1 MDLVQTTRSLETPS
15 SAKTATVD
23 EWLEFPEPPKEKPPF
38 SPTGIDR
45 TDWLCASLLTLAV
58 AVACLLLAR
67 SMPSF
72 LFQSMDFWFEA
83 DTLREISNM
92 TRVHDDHYRTSVHPL
107 FSLLTFIPVYLVKHG
122 FSVSP
127 LRAVLL
133 VGSVVGGLWS
143 GTLYLL
149 FRLLGCRKPEATV
162 FTLLGVV
169 SASALFWLPVPNSYS
184 WGSLSIML
192 ALVLLLYTEQRP
204 LGASVYVAASALTLS
219 FTVTNWMAGLL
230 VSLARWPW
238 KQAVQL
244 SVNALCL
251 VVLLWG
257 VQKVIFPSAQFFI
270 GQREETS
277 FVNHPQAGGIANVAS
292 SIVFHSL
299 VAPSVR
305 FLKDDAYAQANA
317 DAFRLSERLTFQFS
331 APGSASPL
339 GLVAVG
345 LWSAL
350 LLNGLWR
357 MVTLDHHLRFRLVLG
372 SLLAFEFVLHMLYGE
387 ETFVYSLN
395 FIPLLLAVAA
405 VGALG
410 TGRRIVTGM
419 AAVLVLCVA
428 LNNWQQF
435 QEAIHTATQFT
446 PQRELMT
453 AMMEKDPERPWP
465 RSIGHVPLAVPG
477 APEGGTAYH
486 EPGGDFSP
494 QLPSFGVS
502 LWLCDAAGVPV
513 VVSQT
518 VPLNEITQEFVPS
531 GHPTIPAIVTRTP
544 YYQATWTR
552 LDASRW
558 ELRFKNKT
566 NHAPVIVIRSVGPA
580 GGPVTSLNRE
590 EGQVTVNHRWSVT
603 ATPAPDRIA
612 MGDENAT
619 GWMTAQSAATS
630 WSGESGWG
638 YARLQY
644 AMTATQP
651 GEEIRVVLSDLRP
664 PVDIEGHY
672 KQAPKRARLALP
684 DPRVQASMYA
694 QITHLMMGLVDDE
707 TRPGDPAVFYRA
719 WHRQGAY
726 ITAALARAGEPR
738 VSRVLSQFLAMHDF
752 AGGSGPEADAPGLA
766 IWALTESAGYI
777 ADKVHDEWLWP
788 HILRKARRIEDMLT
802 TKVPIVESFRIPA
815 PHDFK
820 HLRQTRTALLAQPPR
835 EGLIVGRV
843 GDEWPSQY
851 VNAVSYRGLVAAAE
865 FAEQLGK
872 RQQATR
878 WRTQAQGL
886 LESWQRQP
894 SNQIVEGRSSP
905 VSLRALAAPSSRR
918 HQLKQPLTTYRPTSD
933 QATSAGQLSYA
944 HQALRQGKPEAVWTV
959 LHRLWAEQASPGLYT
974 WDAALPGRDEVAD
987 GWQYAR
993 GWHNEL
999 AVTPDYETAALLL
1012 LLHQDML
1019 AYPDDQ
1025 AAEPTVVVGAGIT
1038 TAWLSQ
1044 PMAVSNLAL
1053 PGGSIT
1059 WQWDGHAMR
1068 VTLRGPARAVR
1079 LGAAFPADTPLTVT
1093 RKPATY

>member
-1 MDLVQTTRSLETPS
+1 MDLVRATHSSHQAAREETPAFDHWVDTQELP
-15 SAKTATVD
+15 AKNA
-23 EWLEFPEPPKEKPPF
+23 PP
-38 SPTGIDR
+38 SPAGLDR
-45 TDWLCASLLTLAV
+45 MDWLCAAVFTMVV
-58 AVACLLLAR
+58 AVACLFIAR
-67 SMPSF
+67 AIPSF

-107 FSLLTFIPVYLVKHG
+107 FSLLTFVPVYLVKHG
-122 FSVSP
+122 LSVSP

-133 VGSVVGGLWS
+133 VGSLGGGLWG
-143 GTLYLL
+143 GTLFML
-149 FRLLGCRKPEATV
+149 FRLLGCRRLDATV
-162 FTLLGVV
+162 FTVLGLV
-169 SASALFWLPVPNSYS
+169 SASALFWLPLPNSYS

-244 SVNALCL
+244 SVNAFCL
-251 VVLLWG
+251 VVILWG
-257 VQKVIFPSAQFFI
+257 LQKVIFPSAVFFI
-270 GQREETS
+270 GHREETS

-292 SIVFHSL
+292 SMVFHSL
-299 VAPSVR
+299 VAPAVR

-331 APGSASPL
+331 APGSAGPL

-350 LLNGLWR
+350 LLNGFWR
-357 MVTLDHHLRFRLVLG
+357 MLTMDHHLRFRLVLG
-372 SLLAFEFVLHMLYGE
+372 GMLAFEIVLHMLYGE

-395 FIPLLLAVAA
+395 FMPLLLAVA
-405 VGALG
+405 VMG
-410 TGRRIVTGM
+410 TFGPGRRLVTGM
-419 AAVLVLCVA
+419 AGVLVLCVA

-435 QEAIHTATQFT
+435 QEATQTATQFT

-513 VVSQT
+513 VVSQS
-518 VPLNEITQEFVPS
+518 VPINEITQEFVPT
-531 GHPTIPAIVTRTP
+531 GHPTIPAIVTTTP
-544 YYQATWTR
+544 YYQATWTK
-552 LDASRW
+552 LDTSRW
-558 ELRFKNKT
+558 ELRFKNET
-566 NHAPVIVIRSVGPA
+566 NHVPVIVIRSVGPA
-580 GGPVTSLNRE
+580 GGPVTALTRE
-590 EGQVTVNHRWSVT
+590 AARVTVNQRWTVIAS
-603 ATPAPDRIA
+603 PAPDRVA
-612 MGDENAT
+612 MGDENQA
-619 GWMTAQSAATS
+619 GWMTDQSAATS

-638 YARLQY
+638 YARLQF
-644 AMTATQP
+644 APASAKP
-651 GEEIRVVLSDLRP
+651 GEEIRVVLSELRP
-664 PVDIEGHY
+664 PVEIEGHY

-684 DPRVQASMYA
+684 DPRVQASMNA
-694 QITHLMMGLVDDE
+694 QITHLMMSLVDDE

-726 ITAALARAGEPR
+726 ITAALSRAGEPR

-766 IWALTESAGYI
+766 IWALTESADYI

-788 HILRKARRIEDMLT
+788 HILRKARRIEEMLT
-802 TKVPIVESFRIPA
+802 AKAPIVEPYTIPA

-820 HLRQTRTALLAQPPR
+820 HLRQTRTAVLAQPAR
-835 EGLIVGRV
+835 DGLIVGRV
-843 GDEWPSQY
+843 GDDWPSLY

-865 FAEQLGK
+865 FAERLGK
-872 RQQATR
+872 RQQAAR

-886 LESWQRQP
+886 LESWQRQ
-894 SNQIVEGRSSP
+894 SSHDLKESSASP

-918 HQLKQPLTTYRPTSD
+918 HQLKQSLTTYRPSADLT
-933 QATSAGQLSYA
+933 TSAGQLSQA

-959 LHRLWAEQASPGLYT
+959 LHRLWGQQASPGLYT
-974 WDAALPGRDEVAD
+974 WEAALSAQDEVAD
-987 GWQYAR
+987 GWRYAR

-1012 LLHQDML
+1012 LLQQDML
-1019 AYPDDQ
+1019 AYLDDQ
-1025 AAEPTVVVGAGIT
+1025 AAEPTVVIGAGIT
-1038 TAWLSQ
+1038 APWVSQ

-1068 VTLRGPARAVR
+1068 VTVRGPKRAVR
-1079 LGAAFPADTPLTVT
+1079 LGAAFPPGTPLTVT
-1093 RKPATY
+1093 HKPAAR

>member
-1 MDLVQTTRSLETPS
+1 MGLVRTPHSLHTRPRIKPALRDHAVE
-15 SAKTATVD
+15 V
-23 EWLEFPEPPKEKPPF
+23 PEPATRR
-38 SPTGIDR
+38 SPSRAADIDR
-45 TDWLCASLLTLAV
+45 ADWLVAALFAFAT
-58 AVACLLLAR
+58 AVACLLIAR
-67 SMPSF
+67 GMPSF

-107 FSLLTFIPVYLVKHG
+107 FSLFTYVPVYMVKHG
-122 FSVSP
+122 LSVSP

-133 VGSVVGGLWS
+133 VCSIVGGLWI
-143 GTLYLL
+143 GTLYVL
-149 FRLLGCRKPEATV
+149 FRLLGCRKLDATV
-162 FTLLGVV
+162 FTSLGLV

-192 ALVLLLYTEQRP
+192 AFVLLLYAEQRP
-204 LGASVYVAASALTLS
+204 MGASAFVAASALTLS

-238 KQAVQL
+238 KQALQL

-251 VVLLWG
+251 VVVLWG
-257 VQKVIFPSAQFFI
+257 VQKVIFPSSAFFI

-277 FVNHPQAGGIANVAS
+277 FINHPQAGGIANVATS
-292 SIVFHSL
+292 LVFHSL
-299 VAPSVR
+299 VAPTVR

-331 APGSASPL
+331 APGSAGPL

-345 LWSAL
+345 LWSTL

-372 SLLAFEFVLHMLYGE
+372 SMLAFEVLLHMLYGE

-395 FIPLLLAVAA
+395 FMPLLLAVAA
-405 VGALG
+405 LG
-410 TGRRIVTGM
+410 TLGPGRRIVTGI
-419 AAVLVLCVA
+419 AAALVCCVA
-428 LNNWQQF
+428 LNNWPQF
-435 QEAIHTATQFT
+435 QEATHTATQFT

-465 RSIGHVPLAVPG
+465 RSIGHVPLALPG

-518 VPLNEITQEFVPS
+518 LPMNEIKQEFAPS
-531 GHPTIPAIVTRTP
+531 GHPSIPAIVTKTP
-544 YYQATWTR
+544 YYQATWSR
-552 LDASRW
+552 LDASNW
-558 ELRFKNKT
+558 ELRLQNKT
-566 NHAPVIVIRSVGPA
+566 NHMPVIVLRSVGPA
-580 GGPVTSLNRE
+580 GGPVSALDQE
-590 EGQVTVNHRWSVT
+590 EGKVTVNHRWAVT
-603 ATPAPDRIA
+603 ASPVPVRIA
-612 MGDENAT
+612 MGDENQA
-619 GWMTAQSAATS
+619 GWMTAQPEATS
-630 WSGESGWG
+630 WRGESGWG
-638 YARLQY
+638 YARLQFV
-644 AMTATQP
+644 TAPTNP

-664 PVDIEGHY
+664 PVEIEGYY

-684 DPRVQASMYA
+684 DSRVQASLNA
-694 QITHLMMGLVDDE
+694 QITHLMMSLVDDE

-719 WHRQGAY
+719 WHRPGAY

-777 ADKVHDEWLWP
+777 ADKVHDDWLWP
-788 HILRKARRIEDMLT
+788 HILRKAKRIEEMLT
-802 TKVPIVESFRIPA
+802 TKVPLVEPFTIPA

-820 HLRQTRTALLAQPPR
+820 HLRQTRTALLAQPAR

-843 GDEWPSQY
+843 GDEWPSLY
-851 VNAVSYRGLVAAAE
+851 VNAVSYRGLIAAAD
-865 FAEQLGK
+865 FAERLGK
-872 RQQATR
+872 RQQAAR
-878 WRTQAQGL
+878 WRTQAQGV
-886 LESWQRQP
+886 LESWQRQS
-894 SNQIVEGRSSP
+894 SNDIMEASASP
-905 VSLRALAAPSSRR
+905 VSQRALAAPSSRR
-918 HQLKQPLTTYRPTSD
+918 HQLKQSLTTYRPSAD
-933 QATSAGQLSYA
+933 QTTSAGQLSQA

-959 LHRLWAEQASPGLYT
+959 LHRLWGQQASPGLYT
-974 WDAALPGRDEVAD
+974 WEAALPVKDEVAD

-1012 LLHQDML
+1012 LLQQDML
-1019 AYPDDQ
+1019 AYLDEQ
-1025 AAEPTVVVGAGIT
+1025 AAEPTVVIGAGIT
-1038 TAWLSQ
+1038 SAWLPQ

-1068 VTLRGPARAVR
+1068 VMLRGPKRTVR
-1079 LGAAFPADTPLTVT
+1079 LGTAFPPGTELTVT
-1093 RKPATY
+1093 HKPQTR

>member
-1079 LGAAFPADTPLTVT
+1079 LGAAFPADTSLTVT
-1093 RKPATY
+1093 HKPATY

>member
-162 FTLLGVV
+162 FTMLGVV

-905 VSLRALAAPSSRR
+905 VSLRALAAPSSHR

-1079 LGAAFPADTPLTVT
+1079 LGAAFPADTSLTVT

>member
-1 MDLVQTTRSLETPS
+1 MGMVRSTHFSPHRTRHKPVTPGRPPETPVLPTQS
-15 SAKTATVD
+15 PRSAA
-23 EWLEFPEPPKEKPPF
+23 
-38 SPTGIDR
+38 TGIDR
-45 TDWLCASLLTLAV
+45 RDVLIAALFAMAV
-58 AVACLLLAR
+58 GIGCLLIAR
-67 SMPSF
+67 AMPSF

-107 FSLLTFIPVYLVKHG
+107 FSLLTFVPVYLAKHAL
-122 FSVSP
+122 SISP

-133 VGSVVGGLWS
+133 IGSLIGGLWS
-143 GTLYLL
+143 GTLYMV
-149 FRLLGCRKPEATV
+149 FRLLGCRKWDAIV
-162 FTLLGVV
+162 LTLLGLV

-192 ALVLLLYTEQRP
+192 AFVLLLYTEQRP

-230 VSLARWPW
+230 ISLARWPW

-251 VVLLWG
+251 VVILWG
-257 VQKVIFPSAQFFI
+257 VQKIIFPSAVFFI
-270 GQREETS
+270 GHREETS

-299 VAPSVR
+299 VAPAVR
-305 FLKDDAYAQANA
+305 FVKDDAYAQAHA

-331 APGSASPL
+331 APGSAGPL

-345 LWSAL
+345 LWSGL

-357 MVTLDHHLRFRLVLG
+357 MVTMDHHLRFRLVLG
-372 SLLAFEFVLHMLYGE
+372 SMLAFEILLHMLYGE

-395 FIPLLLAVAA
+395 FMPLLLGVA
-405 VGALG
+405 ALG
-410 TGRRIVTGM
+410 TLGPGRRIVTGV
-419 AAVLVLCVA
+419 AGVLVLCVA
-428 LNNWQQF
+428 VNNWQQL
-435 QEAIHTATQFT
+435 QAATHTATQFT

-453 AMMEKDPERPWP
+453 SMMEKDPERPWP
-465 RSIGHVPLAVPG
+465 RSVGHVPLAVPG
-477 APEGGTAYH
+477 SPEGGTAYH

-502 LWLCDAAGVPV
+502 LWLCDAAGTPV

-518 VPLNEITQEFVPS
+518 VPINEIKQEFVPS
-531 GHPTIPAIVTRTP
+531 GHPIIPAIATQTP

-558 ELRFKNKT
+558 ELRFKNMT
-566 NHAPVIVIRSVGPA
+566 NHVPVIVIRSVGPA
-580 GGPVTSLNRE
+580 GGPVTALNQE
-590 EGQVTVNHRWSVT
+590 AGQVTVNHRWAVA
-603 ATPAPDRIA
+603 ATPAPDRVA
-612 MGDENAT
+612 MGDENRA

-630 WSGESGWG
+630 WVGESGWG
-638 YARLQY
+638 YARLQFSP
-644 AMTATQP
+644 AAAKP
-651 GEEIRVVLSDLRP
+651 GEEIRMILSDLRP
-664 PVDIEGHY
+664 PVEIEGHY

-684 DPRVQASMYA
+684 DPRVQASMNA
-694 QITHLMMGLVDDE
+694 QITHLMMSLVDDE

-738 VSRVLSQFLAMHDF
+738 VSRVLSQFLAMQDF

-766 IWALTESAGYI
+766 IWALTESADYI
-777 ADKVHDEWLWP
+777 ADKMHDEWLWP

-802 TKVPIVESFRIPA
+802 AKAPLVEPYTVPA
-815 PHDFK
+815 PHDFQ
-820 HLRQTRTALLAQPPR
+820 HLRQTRTAVLAQPAR

-843 GDEWPSQY
+843 GDEWPALY

-865 FAEQLGK
+865 FAERLGK
-872 RQQATR
+872 RQQAAR

-886 LESWQRQP
+886 LESWQRQS
-894 SNQIVEGRSSP
+894 SNGIMEGSATP

-918 HQLKQPLTTYRPTSD
+918 HQLKQPLTTYRPSAD
-933 QATSAGQLSYA
+933 QTTSAGQLSQA

-959 LHRLWAEQASPGLYT
+959 LHRLWGQQASPGLYT
-974 WDAALPGRDEVAD
+974 WEAALSGKDEVAD

-993 GWHNEL
+993 GWHNEM

-1012 LLHQDML
+1012 LLQQDML
-1019 AYPDDQ
+1019 AYLDEQ
-1025 AAEPTVVVGAGIT
+1025 AAEPTVVIGAGIT
-1038 TAWLSQ
+1038 GAWVSQ
-1044 PMAVSNLAL
+1044 PMSVSNLAL

-1059 WQWDGHAMR
+1059 WQWDGQAMR
-1068 VTLRGPARAVR
+1068 VTVRGQERAVR
-1079 LGAAFPADTPLTVT
+1079 LGSAFPAGTSLTVT
-1093 RKPATY
+1093 HKPATR

>member
-959 LHRLWAEQASPGLYT
+959 LHRLWGEQASPGLYT

>member
-894 SNQIVEGRSSP
+894 SNQIIEGRSSP

>member
-1 MDLVQTTRSLETPS
+1 MDLVRATHSLHKPIR
-15 SAKTATVD
+15 AKTRAFDHHVETQG
-23 EWLEFPEPPKEKPPF
+23 PPAQKPP
-38 SPTGIDR
+38 SIPAGLDR
-45 TDWLCASLLTLAV
+45 TDWMCAALFSLAV
-58 AVACLLLAR
+58 AIACLLIAR
-67 SMPSF
+67 AMPSF

-107 FSLLTFIPVYLVKHG
+107 FSLLTFVPVYLIKHG
-122 FSVSP
+122 LSVSP

-133 VGSVVGGLWS
+133 VGSLVGGLWG
-143 GTLYLL
+143 GTLYVL
-149 FRLLGCRKPEATV
+149 FRLLGCRKPDAIV
-162 FTLLGVV
+162 LTLLGLV
-169 SASALFWLPVPNSYS
+169 SASALFWLPVPTSYS

-192 ALVLLLYTEQRP
+192 ALVLLLYTERRP
-204 LGASVYVAASALTLS
+204 IGASVYVVASALTLS

-244 SVNALCL
+244 SINALCL
-251 VVLLWG
+251 VVILWG
-257 VQKVIFPSAQFFI
+257 VQKVIFPSSAFFI
-270 GQREETS
+270 GQREEAS
-277 FVNHPQAGGIANVAS
+277 FMNHPQAGGITNVAS

-299 VAPSVR
+299 VAPTVR

-331 APGSASPL
+331 TPGSGGPL
-339 GLVAVG
+339 GLVAVI
-345 LWSAL
+345 LWSGL

-357 MVTLDHHLRFRLVLG
+357 LVTLDHHLRFRLVLG
-372 SLLAFEFVLHMLYGE
+372 SMLAFEVLLHMLYGE

-395 FIPLLLAVAA
+395 FMPLLLAVAA
-405 VGALG
+405 CGALAP
-410 TGRRIVTGM
+410 GRRIVTGV
-419 AAVLVLCVA
+419 AAVLVVCVA

-435 QEAIHTATQFT
+435 QAATHTATQFT

-465 RSIGHVPLAVPG
+465 RSVGHVPLAVPG
-477 APEGGTAYH
+477 SPEGGTAYH

-502 LWLCDAAGVPV
+502 LWLCDATGAPV

-518 VPLNEITQEFVPS
+518 VPIHEITQEFAPS
-531 GHPTIPAIVTRTP
+531 AHPTIPAITTKTP

-558 ELRFKNKT
+558 ELRFKNET
-566 NHAPVIVIRSVGPA
+566 NHVPVIVLRSVGPA
-580 GGPVTSLNRE
+580 GGPVTALNQE
-590 EGQVTVNHRWSVT
+590 EGKVTVNHRWAVT

-612 MGDENAT
+612 MGDENTA
-619 GWMTAQSAATS
+619 GWMTEQSAVTS
-630 WSGESGWG
+630 WSGEAGWG
-638 YARLQY
+638 YARLQFSLG
-644 AMTATQP
+644 TTKP

-664 PVDIEGHY
+664 PVEIEGYY

-684 DPRVQASMYA
+684 DPRLQASMNA
-694 QITHLMMGLVDDE
+694 QITHLMMSLVDDE

-752 AGGSGPEADAPGLA
+752 AGGSGPEADAPGLT
-766 IWALTESAGYI
+766 IWALTESADYI
-777 ADKVHDEWLWP
+777 GDKVHDEWLWP
-788 HILRKARRIEDMLT
+788 HILRKARRIEEMLT
-802 TKVPIVESFRIPA
+802 AKTPLVEPYTIPA

-820 HLRQTRTALLAQPPR
+820 HLRQTRTAVLAQPAR

-843 GDEWPSQY
+843 GEEWPSLY

-865 FAEQLGK
+865 FAERLGK
-872 RQQATR
+872 RQQAAR

-886 LESWQRQP
+886 LESWQRQ
-894 SNQIVEGRSSP
+894 STHDSMQGSASP
-905 VSLRALAAPSSRR
+905 VSLRALADPSSRR
-918 HQLKQPLTTYRPTSD
+918 HQLKQLLTTYRPTAD
-933 QATSAGQLSYA
+933 HTTSAGQLSQA

-959 LHRLWAEQASPGLYT
+959 LHRLWGEQASPGLYT
-974 WDAALPGRDEVAD
+974 WEAALSSKDEVAD

-1012 LLHQDML
+1012 LLQQDML
-1019 AYPDDQ
+1019 AYLDEQ
-1025 AAEPTVVVGAGIT
+1025 AAEPTVVIGAGIT
-1038 TAWLSQ
+1038 AGWLSQ

-1068 VTLRGPARAVR
+1068 VTVRGPERAVR
-1079 LGAAFPADTPLTVT
+1079 LGTAFPPGTSLIVT
-1093 RKPATY
+1093 HKPAIH

>member
-1 MDLVQTTRSLETPS
+1 MDLVQTTRSLEIPS

-580 GGPVTSLNRE
+580 GGPVTALNRE

-1079 LGAAFPADTPLTVT
+1079 LGAAFPADTSLTVT

>member
-1 MDLVQTTRSLETPS
+1 MDLVRTTHSLKTPTN
-15 SAKTATVD
+15 ARTATLD
-23 EWLEFPEPPKEKPPF
+23 DWLEFPELPKQKPP
-38 SPTGIDR
+38 SRPTGIDR
-45 TDWLCASLLTLAV
+45 TDWLCAALLALVV
-58 AVACLLLAR
+58 AVACLLIAR

-122 FSVSP
+122 LSVSP

-133 VGSVVGGLWS
+133 VGSVIGGLWS

-149 FRLLGCRKPEATV
+149 FRLLGCRKLESTV

-331 APGSASPL
+331 APGSAGPL

-405 VGALG
+405 LGALG
-410 TGRRIVTGM
+410 SGRRIVTGM

-435 QEAIHTATQFT
+435 QEAIRTATQFT

-518 VPLNEITQEFVPS
+518 VPLNEITQELVPS

-552 LDASRW
+552 LDGSRW
-558 ELRFKNKT
+558 ELRFKNET

-580 GGPVTSLNRE
+580 GGPVTALNRE
-590 EGQVTVNHRWSVT
+590 EGQVTVNHRWSVA
-603 ATPAPDRIA
+603 ATPTPDRIA

-644 AMTATQP
+644 AMAATKP

-664 PVDIEGHY
+664 PVEIEGYY
-672 KQAPKRARLALP
+672 KQAPKLARLALP

-726 ITAALARAGEPR
+726 IVAALARAGEPR

-802 TKVPIVESFRIPA
+802 TKAPLVESFRIPA

-820 HLRQTRTALLAQPPR
+820 HLRQTRTALLAQPAR

-918 HQLKQPLTTYRPTSD
+918 HQLKQPLTTYRPSAD
-933 QATSAGQLSYA
+933 QTTSAGQLSYA

-959 LHRLWAEQASPGLYT
+959 LHRLWGEQASPGLYT
-974 WDAALPGRDEVAD
+974 WDTVLPVKDEVAD

-1012 LLHQDML
+1012 LLQQDML
-1019 AYPDDQ
+1019 AYVDDQ

-1038 TAWLSQ
+1038 PAWLPQ

-1053 PGGSIT
+1053 PAGSIT

-1068 VTLRGPARAVR
+1068 VTLRGPSREVR
-1079 LGAAFPADTPLTVT
+1079 LGAAFPPGTSLTVT
-1093 RKPATY
+1093 HKPATY

>member
-502 LWLCDAAGVPV
+502 LWLCDAAGAPV

-531 GHPTIPAIVTRTP
+531 GHPIIPAIVTRTP

-558 ELRFKNKT
+558 ELRFKNET

-580 GGPVTSLNRE
+580 GGPVTALNRE

-894 SNQIVEGRSSP
+894 SNQIIEGRSSP

-918 HQLKQPLTTYRPTSD
+918 HQLKQPLTTYRPSSD

-1079 LGAAFPADTPLTVT
+1079 LGAAFPADTSLTVT
-1093 RKPATY
+1093 HKPATY

>member
-558 ELRFKNKT
+558 ELRVKNKT

-580 GGPVTSLNRE
+580 GGPVTALNRE

-1079 LGAAFPADTPLTVT
+1079 LGAAFPADTSLTVT

>member
-580 GGPVTSLNRE
+580 GGPVTALNRE

-1079 LGAAFPADTPLTVT
+1079 LGAAFPADTSLTVT

>member
-959 LHRLWAEQASPGLYT
+959 LHRLWGEQASPGLYT

-1079 LGAAFPADTPLTVT
+1079 LGAAFPADTSLTVT